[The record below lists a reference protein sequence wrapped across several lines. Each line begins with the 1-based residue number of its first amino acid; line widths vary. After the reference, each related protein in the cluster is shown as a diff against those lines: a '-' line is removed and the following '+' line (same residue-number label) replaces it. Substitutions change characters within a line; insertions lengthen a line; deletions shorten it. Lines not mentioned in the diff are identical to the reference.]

1 MKNIKSNVVNQIDYP
16 NTISDNEENV
26 IIYCRV
32 SSDEQGEFGAS
43 LATQKELL
51 TNFCKRNGY
60 NIVMIVQETHTAKH
74 YNLTRPL
81 LKQVFE
87 FCKNN
92 KRRNPRLLFLKWDRF
107 SRCLEFAMKYIR
119 IMRDNWHLEL
129 NSIENYVD
137 FNNPDWSTFIGI
149 YCGSAQAENAKISQ
163 RTKDGIHGKL
173 EEGRCAGRAP
183 RGYINKQEHDANGKI
198 VAKYVAIDERVAKG
212 IRKAFNEL
220 AKGVI
225 SANYARKTYCPYIAE
240 STFLDLLR
248 NPFYMGKIRV
258 PSYKGI
264 EEHFVKGQHEPLITE
279 EVFYRVQ
286 DVLDGKKRKTP
297 KLERAIDPDLFL
309 RKFITC
315 PVCGHAL
322 TGSTSQGNG
331 GKYTYY
337 YCCEDP
343 KHLRI
348 RADRAIEAFARYIG
362 CLKPNEAILRLYEAV
377 LNDVQGDAK
386 REIYSEIKE
395 VEKEIEAKQVLIS
408 NAEDLM
414 CTNPSLAE
422 RCNKM
427 ILRYESE
434 IKNLLEKVEILKTAN
449 RENIE
454 PKLDYAISLINNLD
468 KYILDAPLEVKIKL
482 LGSIFDDK
490 IEFDGKSYRTN
501 NYNKVLDLIYKQT
514 KELRG
519 GEAQKKGVD
528 DSTPRLSTQSR
539 GRTGTGCP
547 TGV

>member
-1 MKNIKSNVVNQIDYP
+1 MKRTKSNVINQIEYP
-16 NTISDNEENV
+16 HPFSESEENV

-43 LATQKELL
+43 LGTQKELL

-60 NIVMIVQETHTAKH
+60 NIVMEVQESHTAKH
-74 YNLTRPL
+74 HDLKRPL
-81 LKQVFE
+81 LKKVFE
-87 FCKNN
+87 FCNNN
-92 KRRNPRLLFLKWDRF
+92 KRHKPRLLFLKWDRF
-107 SRCLEFAMKYIR
+107 SRNLEFATKHIR

-129 NSIENYVD
+129 NSIENPID
-137 FNNPDWSTFIGI
+137 FNNPDWHTLIGL
-149 YCGSAQAENAKISQ
+149 YCGSAQSENAKISQ
-163 RTKDGIHGKL
+163 RTRDGIHGKL

-183 RGYINKQEHDANGKI
+183 RGYINKQENDANGKTI
-198 VAKYVAIDERVAKG
+198 AKYVAIDENVAKG

-220 AKGVI
+220 AKGAI
-225 SANYARKTYCPYIAE
+225 SANYARKTYCPNIAE
-240 STFLDLLR
+240 STFFDILR

-264 EEHFVKGQHEPLITE
+264 EEHFVDGQHEPLITE

-286 DVLDGKKRKTP
+286 DILDGKKKKKP
-297 KLERAIDPDLFL
+297 KLERVINPDLFL

-348 RADRAIEAFARYIG
+348 RADRAIEAFARYVG

-386 REIYSEIKE
+386 REINSEIKE
-395 VEKEIEAKQVLIS
+395 VEKEIEAKRVLIS

-414 CTNPSLAE
+414 CSNPSLAV
-422 RCNKM
+422 RCDKM

-434 IKNLLEKVEILKTAN
+434 IKDLFDKVEMLKTAN
-449 RENIE
+449 RGNIE
-454 PKLDYAISLINNLD
+454 PKLNYAMSLINNLD

-482 LGSIFDDK
+482 LGSIFDEK
-490 IEFDGKSYRTN
+490 IEFDGNSYRTH

-519 GEAQKKGVD
+519 GETQKREAD
-528 DSTPRLSTQSR
+528 FSTSRLRTQTR
-539 GRTGTGCP
+539 I
-547 TGV
+547 